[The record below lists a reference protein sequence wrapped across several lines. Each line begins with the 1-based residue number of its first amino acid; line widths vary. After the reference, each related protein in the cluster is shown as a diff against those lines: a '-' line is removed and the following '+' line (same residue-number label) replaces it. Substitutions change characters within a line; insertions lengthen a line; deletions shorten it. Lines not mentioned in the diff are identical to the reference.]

1 MRLGRVSRR
10 WRTVRLC
17 CVMNSRT
24 VPMGTSSPRALAS
37 SNSSRS
43 ACARIS
49 RSRWARIEAPRAS
62 GLSAPSSPS
71 LIFFRATHTRHLA
84 RSYFPWPSL
93 GIPSRTNRCTV
104 RGVMPSTRAS
114 LSTLTSFANQCPHR
128 STKVWAISAIFRT
141 PCVPR
146 IRLCRIVLIIACTSQ
161 TLSTTTGTMP
171 P

>member
-24 VPMGTSSPRALAS
+24 IPIGTSSPRALAS

-43 ACARIS
+43 ACALIS
-49 RSRWARIEAPRAS
+49 RSRWARIEEPRVS

-71 LIFFRATHTRHLA
+71 LTCVRATHMRHFA
-84 RSYFPWPSL
+84 RSYFPWPSR

-128 STKVWAISAIFRT
+128 GTQDFPKSFHSRPTRSGVPARSSSRSTSSSSICKRRMISSFGT
-141 PCVPR
+141 P
-146 IRLCRIVLIIACTSQ
+146 
-161 TLSTTTGTMP
+161 
-171 P
+171 